1 MLAFATVWKA
11 CRRDSSDSPNSGDR
25 SMKILTAVLINLIE
39 AYGNVRAPSCV
50 NNLIFICREN
60 AIEFITVL
68 TRC

>member
-11 CRRDSSDSPNSGDR
+11 CPRDSSDSPNSSDR

-50 NNLIFICREN
+50 NLTFICREY
-60 AIEFITVL
+60 AIEFIIVL
-68 TRC
+68 TCC

>member
-1 MLAFATVWKA
+1 
-11 CRRDSSDSPNSGDR
+11 
-25 SMKILTAVLINLIE
+25 MKILTAVLINLIE